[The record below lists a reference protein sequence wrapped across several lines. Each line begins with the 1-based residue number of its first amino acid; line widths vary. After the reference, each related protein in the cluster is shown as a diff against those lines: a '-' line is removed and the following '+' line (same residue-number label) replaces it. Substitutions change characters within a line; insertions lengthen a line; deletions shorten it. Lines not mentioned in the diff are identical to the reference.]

1 MRRAPGADVA
11 AAFERIRQS
20 ETLNVRRSDRV
31 RIEPRPAV
39 SGCEIVL
46 EDRLVS
52 DDGSAAVRY
61 AYDVDL
67 IALIDL
73 APSHTQVPELF
84 AAYQRRAGARRAAGL
99 PRGAVDGGG
108 ARVADLGWPRIG
120 SAADERGWDGRR

>member
-1 MRRAPGADVA
+1 MTRRRTRRRCR

-46 EDRLVS
+46 EDRLMS
-52 DDGSAAVRY
+52 DDGSSAVRY

-67 IALIDL
+67 VALIDL

-84 AAYQRRAGARRAAGL
+84 AAYQRRAAPVALPDFLAALAMAVAR
-99 PRGAVDGGG
+99 
-108 ARVADLGWPRIG
+108 GWLI
-120 SAADERGWDGRR
+120 WDGRG